1 MLGPAFHQG
10 TTMRLAIAFVAALL
24 LAACAT
30 KVTGGPRPPQGPG
43 PAGTQFGFWDRD
55 AEGSV
60 DLGFR
65 GYITAAYNGGDEA
78 KARATLER
86 DGFTCRDG
94 NRPDG
99 RPVPQLECERL
110 YQMNEDVHAWT
121 VEFWANEREPRAH
134 YTRTHIRDPLKNY
147 NEKSK
152 G

>member
-1 MLGPAFHQG
+1 
-10 TTMRLAIAFVAALL
+10 MRWTIAIAAALAL
-24 LAACAT
+24 TACASD
-30 KVTGGPRPPQGPG
+30 KVAGGPRPPQGPG
-43 PAGTQFGFWDRD
+43 PGGTQFGFWDRD

-65 GYITAAYNGGDEA
+65 TYVTRTYNVGDEA

-110 YQMNEDVHAWT
+110 YQVNEDVHAWS
-121 VEFWANEREPRAH
+121 VEFWANEKEPRAH

-147 NEKSK
+147 NERGRS
-152 G
+152 

>member
-1 MLGPAFHQG
+1 
-10 TTMRLAIAFVAALL
+10 MRLSIAFVAVFA

-30 KVTGGPRPPQGPG
+30 KVAGGPRPPQGAGPG
-43 PAGTQFGFWDRD
+43 GTEFGFWSRD

-60 DLGFR
+60 DLEFR
-65 GYITAAYNGGDEA
+65 GYISNTYDIGDEA

-110 YQMNEDVHAWT
+110 YQVNEDVHAWT
-121 VEFWANEREPRAH
+121 VEFWANEREPRAQ
-134 YTRTHIRDPLKNY
+134 YTRTHIRDPLRTY
-147 NEKSK
+147 NSR
-152 G
+152 GRS